1 VTSANL
7 LLSTD
12 EVQAL
17 AGGYTR
23 PGHQLAELHRQGFWR
38 ARRSAMTG
46 QVVLERAHYEAVCA
60 GADLQPT
67 TGRGGSRPGPEAR
80 LLPA

>member
-1 VTSANL
+1 MTPAAL
-7 LLSTD
+7 LLTAD

-17 AGGYTR
+17 AGGYSR

-38 ARRSAMTG
+38 ARRSPITG
-46 QVVLERAHYEAVCA
+46 QVIVERAHYDAVCA
-60 GADLQPT
+60 GADLQPGAGRKS
-67 TGRGGSRPGPEAR
+67 TGQHPQ